1 MAPQSLPPADPVDGR
16 AVPTELGDVDYA
28 REVFGRTD
36 GATEADIEREL
47 MAKASALG
55 MNLSISGGPDT
66 QDPRTPAGGLDD
78 TLALLHGRTVSTGSN
93 GTAVSRIESHT
104 SHLSATMPATLT
116 EGQGRRRSRSLS
128 FSQYDKY
135 LSQIDPALDQPKFL
149 RPNSN
154 KTEWSAGIVIKS
166 GTRKGVKGFTR
177 SIANRLRRRRP
188 SPATLT
194 PM

>member
-1 MAPQSLPPADPVDGR
+1 
-16 AVPTELGDVDYA
+16 
-28 REVFGRTD
+28 
-36 GATEADIEREL
+36 
-47 MAKASALG
+47 
-55 MNLSISGGPDT
+55 
-66 QDPRTPAGGLDD
+66 
-78 TLALLHGRTVSTGSN
+78 
-93 GTAVSRIESHT
+93 
-104 SHLSATMPATLT
+104 MPATLT